1 MKIQTIIIIL
11 CILVILSII
20 ILYRQRVHTRL
31 PEGCDRFLL
40 VIAHPDD
47 EVIFF
52 RPTMS
57 ILQSESKE
65 VFILCLTE
73 GDHEGLGIIRTEELY
88 ESAATFGIPRSHVE
102 IKKYR
107 DGRQEVWDLETV
119 KRDIATFSL
128 KYEIQ
133 AILTF
138 DSYGVT
144 GHANHISCYEAV
156 RDLARETVFCP
167 DMYGRG
173 TDQIA
178 LSLLSR
184 SVFIKGLGPL
194 SVFLQDPGADYVWTS
209 ENVTKSWSHMK
220 IHESQF
226 VWYRKLLILFS
237 RYSYVN
243 AYKLIE

>member
-1 MKIQTIIIIL
+1 
-11 CILVILSII
+11 
-20 ILYRQRVHTRL
+20 
-31 PEGCDRFLL
+31 

-57 ILQSESKE
+57 ILQNEGKE

-73 GDHEGLGIIRTEELY
+73 GDHDGLGIIRTEELY

-107 DGRQEVWDLETV
+107 DGRQEVWDLEAV
-119 KRDIATFSL
+119 MRDIASFSH
-128 KYEIQ
+128 KYDIE

-138 DSYGVT
+138 DNYGVT
-144 GHANHISCYEAV
+144 GHVNHVSCYEAV
-156 RDLARETVFCP
+156 RNLTSNSFESGKP
-167 DMYGRG
+167 E
-173 TDQIA
+173 QIA

-194 SVFLQDPGADYVWTS
+194 SVFLKDPSADYVWTS
-209 ENVTKSWSHMK
+209 ENVTKSWRHMRV
-220 IHESQF
+220 HESQF

-243 AYKLIE
+243 AYKLIK

>member
-1 MKIQTIIIIL
+1 LYLHEIELMKIQTVIIVVTILIII
-11 CILVILSII
+11 SII
-20 ILYRQRVHTRL
+20 ILYRQRIHTRL

-57 ILQSESKE
+57 ILQNEGKE

-88 ESAATFGIPRSHVE
+88 ESAATFNIPRSHVE
-102 IKKYR
+102 IKKHK
-107 DGRQEVWDLETV
+107 DGRQEVWDLEETT
-119 KRDIATFSL
+119 RDVTSFVNQH
-128 KYEIQ
+128 KIQ
-133 AILTF
+133 TIITF
-138 DSYGVT
+138 DNYGIT
-144 GHANHISCYEAV
+144 GHINHISCFKAV
-156 RDLARETVFCP
+156 RNLMSRQDDTL
-167 DMYGRG
+167 G
-173 TDQIA
+173 
-178 LSLLSR
+178 LSLMSR
-184 SVFIKGLGPL
+184 SVVVKGLGPL
-194 SVFLQDPGADYVWTS
+194 SIFLRDSEADYVFAS
-209 ENVTKSWSHMK
+209 EDVTKSWRHMR

-243 AYKLIE
+243 ALKEIK